1 VREIDKTVVTWGE
14 RLAVVARAGLQ
25 RRRLRPR
32 WLEAL
37 APHARQLAG
46 RGALPSGT
54 HQRREATALDA
65 AAAKPAIVGE
75 PLDEK
80 AELGEPLAADIAQR
94 LRALVGPGI
103 DPLRVHRDPGADA
116 LAREHRADAVTV
128 GADVFFRSGR
138 FDPVAP
144 KGFGLLAHEA
154 THVREFL
161 QPGAQWRRGNALG
174 LREEEGRASRLERLT
189 RGGAAPLALPDRSAR
204 TAPAMLPP
212 AVVAAPA
219 LRPMAALAD
228 RDEAGPPPAADSDA
242 LRRGLYR
249 DLLRQI
255 RSEMERGG

>member
-1 VREIDKTVVTWGE
+1 MREISKTVVTWGE
-14 RLAVVARAGLQ
+14 RLAKVVRAALQ

-32 WLEAL
+32 WVETL
-37 APHARQLAG
+37 APQARRIAD
-46 RGALPSGT
+46 RAALPAAT
-54 HQRREATALDA
+54 HLRREATPLDA
-65 AAAKPAIVGE
+65 AAAQPARVGE
-75 PLDEK
+75 PADENV
-80 AELGEPLAADIAQR
+80 EPGEPLTAGVSQR

-103 DPLRVHRDPGADA
+103 DPLRVHRDRGADA

-138 FDPVAP
+138 FDAVAP
-144 KGFGLLAHEA
+144 RGFALLAHEA

-161 QPGAQWRRGNALG
+161 QPGAEWRRGTELG
-174 LREEEGRASRLERLT
+174 LREEEARASRLERLA
-189 RGGAAPLALPDRSAR
+189 RGAAASLAAPDRTTRS
-204 TAPAMLPP
+204 APAMLPP
-212 AVVAAPA
+212 AAVAAPA

-228 RDEAGPPPAADSDA
+228 RDEAGPPPAADGDA